1 MNSFIISEERLALC
15 RNDRTAKRER
25 SFSKLESTLGKGAV
39 HELRRLYGMYDES
52 MYLWL
57 ARLWDGEFGGFYYS
71 NSARDND
78 GFLPD
83 VESTAQALR
92 HTVSSGLF
100 LEQGCWS
107 NALGIN
113 TKQKLISFVRS
124 MQSSEDGFFYHP
136 QWGKEITV
144 SRRGRD
150 LGWAT
155 YILRTLGVSP
165 LYDTPNGIKGEL
177 GAPLSAKNA
186 AFENT
191 TSVASPEHLQT
202 LDAFK
207 GYLDSLELTS
217 KSYYTGNLLNA
228 QRTQIQ
234 AAGTEFC
241 KLFYNYM
248 KERQNKEN
256 GLFEDEVTYSS
267 VNGFFKI
274 GSVISAMG
282 YPIPNAEAALKSVM
296 QMSLTKNLTPESSN
310 HVCSLYNCWV
320 ILDFL
325 ISDAE
330 KYNGTHAADKI
341 RRIVYDNAEEL
352 IRLSYN
358 KMQPFKKAD
367 GGFSYKPNNSA
378 SKSQSAPVAIPGTAE
393 SDVNA
398 TCIMSTGMS
407 GRMAAV
413 FGATDLKIFG
423 KEDGR
428 LFAELIANSTKM

>member
-1 MNSFIISEERLALC
+1 MNSFNISDERLALC
-15 RNDRTAKRER
+15 RKDRAESREC
-25 SFSKLESTLGKGAV
+25 SFSKLENRIGNGAV
-39 HELRRLYGMYDES
+39 NELRRLYNMYDES

-57 ARLWDGEFGGFYYS
+57 AGLWDRECGGFYYS

-83 VESTAQALR
+83 LESTAQALR

-100 LEQGCWS
+100 AEQGCWS
-107 NALGIN
+107 TALCID
-113 TKQKLISFVRS
+113 TKRKLISFIKS

-136 QWGKEITV
+136 QWGKEITI

-150 LGWAT
+150 LSWAT
-155 YILRTLGVSP
+155 YILQRLGVTP

-177 GAPLSAKNA
+177 GSPLSAKNA
-186 AFENT
+186 ALENIEN
-191 TSVASPEHLQT
+191 VVSPEHLQT

-207 GYLDSLELTS
+207 EYLDSLELES
-217 KSYYTGNLLNA
+217 KSYFVGNQLNA
-228 QRTQIQ
+228 QRAQIQ
-234 AAGTEFC
+234 AAGTDFC
-241 KLFYNYM
+241 RIFYNYM
-248 KERQNKEN
+248 KEKQNREN

-274 GSVISAMG
+274 GSVISGMG
-282 YPIPNAEAALKSVM
+282 YQIPNAEAALKSVM
-296 QMSLTKNLTPESSN
+296 QMSLTPTLTPESSN

-330 KYNGTHAADKI
+330 KYSGAQAADQI
-341 RRIVYDNAEEL
+341 RKKVYDNAEEL
-352 IRLSYN
+352 IRLSYI
-358 KMQPFKKAD
+358 KMQSFKKAD

-407 GRMAAV
+407 GRMAQI

-423 KEDGR
+423 KKDGC
-428 LFAELIANSTKM
+428 LFAELIANSSKM

>member
-1 MNSFIISEERLALC
+1 MNSFIISEDRLALC
-15 RNDRTAKRER
+15 RNDRATRRE
-25 SFSKLESTLGKGAV
+25 STFSKLELTIGKAAV
-39 HELRRLYGMYDES
+39 DELRRLYGTYDES

-57 ARLWDGEFGGFYYS
+57 ARLWDGEIGGFYYS

-100 LEQGCWS
+100 FEQGCWS
-107 NALGIN
+107 EALDVNA
-113 TKQKLISFVRS
+113 KRKLASFVRS

-155 YILRTLGVSP
+155 YILRTLGMTP
-165 LYDTPNGIKGEL
+165 LYDTPSGVKGEL
-177 GAPLSAKNA
+177 GAPLSAKNMA
-186 AFENT
+186 SENT
-191 TSVASPEHLQT
+191 ETAASPEHLQT
-202 LDAFK
+202 LEAFK
-207 GYLDSLELTS
+207 EYLDSLELTD
-217 KSYYTGNLLNA
+217 KSYYIGNLLNA

-234 AAGTEFC
+234 AAGNDFC
-241 KLFYNYM
+241 KLFYDYM
-248 KERQNKEN
+248 KEKQNREN

-274 GSVISAMG
+274 GSVISNMG
-282 YPIPNAEAALKSVM
+282 YPIPNAEAALNSVM
-296 QMSLTKNLTPESSN
+296 QMSLNKTLTPESSN

-325 ISDAE
+325 ITDAE

-341 RRIVYDNAEEL
+341 RRTVYDNAEEL

-358 KMQPFKKAD
+358 KMQPFKKPD